1 MPKFTGV
8 ANSVSLSFFSIW
20 SGDGT
25 SALVFCTTFSIVVV
39 SVVVV
44 SVSSYNYAVVCGFY
58 HLLVG

>member
-8 ANSVSLSFFSIW
+8 ANSVPLSFFSIW

-25 SALVFCTTFSIVVV
+25 SALVCCTTFSIVVV

-58 HLLVG
+58 LLLVG